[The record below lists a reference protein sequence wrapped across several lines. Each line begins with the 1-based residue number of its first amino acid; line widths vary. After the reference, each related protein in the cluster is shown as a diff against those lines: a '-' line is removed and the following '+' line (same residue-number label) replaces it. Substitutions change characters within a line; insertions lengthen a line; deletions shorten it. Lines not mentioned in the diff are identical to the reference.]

1 MRQLLVVLSLLGSV
15 LPGAIAL
22 AADVAPP
29 LLLANILRDDV
40 DLSKYWVSEKYDGI
54 RAYWNGRELVTR
66 NGHIVS
72 SPHWFTAKLPGV
84 PLDGELWAGRGHFE
98 ALTRT
103 VRDAAPDDAAWR
115 AVRFMV
121 FDLPA
126 HPGTFDQRL
135 AALERLRLVA
145 PAQAVHQ
152 FRIADRASLARKL
165 REIVDAGGE
174 GLMLHR
180 GDSHYRAGRS
190 DDLLKLK
197 PVLDGEA
204 RVVGYLPGKG
214 KYEGM
219 MGALRVERPDGLQFR
234 LGTGFSDA
242 LRCNPPAIGSWVT
255 YSFTSV
261 TANGQPRFARF
272 VRTAERPR

>member
-1 MRQLLVVLSLLGSV
+1 
-15 LPGAIAL
+15 
-22 AADVAPP
+22 
-29 LLLANILRDDV
+29 LLANILRDDV

-98 ALTRT
+98 ALGRT
-103 VRDAAPDDAAWR
+103 VRDAIADDAAWR

-135 AALERLRLVA
+135 AALERLQLVA

-152 FRIADRASLARKL
+152 FRIADRTSLARKL

-197 PVLDGEA
+197 PVLDAEA

-219 MGALRVERPDGLQFR
+219 MGALRVERADGLQFL

-255 YSFTSV
+255 YSFTSL
-261 TANGQPRFARF
+261 TAKGKPRFARF
-272 VRTAERPR
+272 VRMAAADQPSSSSTRQTTPPRSCPRPSIR